1 VVLVAN
7 LSALLVPPPGL
18 WPFRI
23 LAGAAAGMAV
33 GAGNAIIARSID
45 PDRLYGLSATLATAF
60 SAMARY
66 TKITVNPDAVD
77 RCFVHLFGPGHPT
90 APAEIT
96 RDLDATDDPVHGVQE
111 GRFVQGYYG
120 HYCCLPLHICAG
132 EHLLCA
138 RLQPGGVD
146 ASAGATDELARNMR
160 LTAAVGAALHRV
172 QQLRRATDA
181 LATPRSSM
189 SAATITRCSR
199 RTRGPP
205 HDRPRQRPSV
215 CTGETFRLR
224 PRRESPLNV
233 AKGSVLHVA

>member
-1 VVLVAN
+1 MRLSRILLASVGLVPVAN

-66 TKITVNPDAVD
+66 KKITVDPDAVD
-77 RCFVHLFGPGHPT
+77 RCFVHLFVQGHPT

-96 RDLDATDDPVHGVQE
+96 HDLDATDDPVHGMQE
-111 GRFVQGYYG
+111 GRFFQEYYE

-146 ASAGATDELARNMR
+146 ASAGATDELARIVAQLRAAWPQVRILVRADAGFCRDER
-160 LTAAVGAALHRV
+160 LTWCE
-172 QQLRRATDA
+172 T
-181 LATPRSSM
+181 
-189 SAATITRCSR
+189 
-199 RTRGPP
+199 
-205 HDRPRQRPSV
+205 HDV
-215 CTGETFRLR
+215 D
-224 PRRESPLNV
+224 
-233 AKGSVLHVA
+233 

>member
-33 GAGNAIIARSID
+33 GAGNAIIARSVD

-120 HYCCLPLHICAG
+120 HSAVCRCTSVPASTCCVRACSPAAWTQVR
-132 EHLLCA
+132 A
-138 RLQPGGVD
+138 RRT
-146 ASAGATDELARNMR
+146 SS
-160 LTAAVGAALHRV
+160 
-172 QQLRRATDA
+172 RATCA
-181 LATPRSSM
+181 
-189 SAATITRCSR
+189 
-199 RTRGPP
+199 
-205 HDRPRQRPSV
+205 
-215 CTGETFRLR
+215 
-224 PRRESPLNV
+224 
-233 AKGSVLHVA
+233 